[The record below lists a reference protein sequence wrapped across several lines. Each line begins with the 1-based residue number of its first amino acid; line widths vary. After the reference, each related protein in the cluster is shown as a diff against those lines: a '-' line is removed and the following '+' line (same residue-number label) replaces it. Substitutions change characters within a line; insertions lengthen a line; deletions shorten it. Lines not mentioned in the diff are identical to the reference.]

1 MRKHFIFMIS
11 MVVSLIFCSCDKD
24 LTALDPALFKCNP
37 NPLEV
42 KSGKVDATIIGKFPV
57 KYFSKNATLTVTPV
71 LKFAGKEVKGTPSV
85 FQGEKVKSNN
95 KIIIFKAGGSYTMK
109 VSFDYVPEMSISELY
124 LNFEVAT
131 SKKTYTL
138 PSVKVADGVIA
149 TSQLVST
156 SSSEISPAF
165 IADKFVRQIQ
175 EMQDADILFMI
186 SKADLKKNETS
197 AADVVSLV
205 KKIKELKDVKEGQT
219 KQVSGLEVSG
229 YASPDGSLET
239 NEKLADKRE
248 KIVADFLGKELK
260 KIKQTVKIS
269 AKFTAEDW
277 EGFKALMEKSTI
289 QDKELILRVLSMNTD
304 PEQREREIK
313 NLSAAYKNIAE
324 EILPQ
329 LRRSKMKLM
338 IDVVGKSDAELLKA
352 VKSDS
357 CKLTVEEILFAGT
370 LTSDLNEKAMIYQKA
385 TTMYPSE
392 MRAFNSLG
400 YVKLQQ
406 ENVED
411 ASRYFTKALTIDAK
425 NADAN
430 YNAGITALAKG
441 EYDKAEDYFGKAAG
455 TSGNLNQALGTL
467 YMLKGDYAKS
477 KTYLGAVASNNAALL
492 QILNGDFS
500 DARKTLANVA
510 KPDAMTAYLGAI
522 LGARTTD
529 REAVFSNLRIAVKR
543 NPALAQKALKDIE
556 FSKFST
562 EPDFSAILK

>member
-1 MRKHFIFMIS
+1 
-11 MVVSLIFCSCDKD
+11 
-24 LTALDPALFKCNP
+24 
-37 NPLEV
+37 
-42 KSGKVDATIIGKFPV
+42 
-57 KYFSKNATLTVTPV
+57 
-71 LKFAGKEVKGTPSV
+71 
-85 FQGEKVKSNN
+85 
-95 KIIIFKAGGSYTMK
+95 
-109 VSFDYVPEMSISELY
+109 
-124 LNFEVAT
+124 
-131 SKKTYTL
+131 
-138 PSVKVADGVIA
+138 
-149 TSQLVST
+149 
-156 SSSEISPAF
+156 
-165 IADKFVRQIQ
+165 
-175 EMQDADILFMI
+175 
-186 SKADLKKNETS
+186 
-197 AADVVSLV
+197 V
-205 KKIKELKDVKEGQT
+205 KKIKELKEVKEGQT
-219 KQVSGLEVSG
+219 KQVGGLEVSG
-229 YASPDGSLET
+229 YASPDGGFDT

-248 KIVADFLGKELK
+248 KVVADFLGKELK

-277 EGFKALMEKSTI
+277 DGFKALMEKSSI
-289 QDKELILRVLSMNTD
+289 QDKELILRVLNMYTD

-338 IDVVGKSDAELLKA
+338 IDVVGKSDAELLSA
-352 VKSDS
+352 VKSDAS
-357 CKLTVEEILFAGT
+357 KLTAEEILFAGT
-370 LTSDLNEKAMIYQKA
+370 LTSDLNEKASIYQKA
-385 TTMYPSE
+385 TELYPSE

-411 ASRYFTKALTIDAK
+411 ASRYFTKALAIDAK
-425 NADAN
+425 NADVN

-441 EYDKAEDYFGKAAG
+441 EYDKAEDFFGKAAG

-467 YMLKGDYAKS
+467 YMLKGDYSKS

-529 REAVFSNLRIAVKR
+529 REAVFSNLRTAVKR